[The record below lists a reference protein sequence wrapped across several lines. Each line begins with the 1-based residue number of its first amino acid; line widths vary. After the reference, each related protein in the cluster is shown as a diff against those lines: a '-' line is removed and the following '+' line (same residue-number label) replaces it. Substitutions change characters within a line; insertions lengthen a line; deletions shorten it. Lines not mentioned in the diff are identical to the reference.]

1 MKRIALFFLAL
12 LTLLSVSMTA
22 VAEGEG
28 AGNGPYLAIDPPI
41 VVNLISP
48 GNPHFMQVKVQVMS
62 HDPKVLEAI
71 KDNMPPVRDALI
83 MLLSAQTADAMYDVQ
98 NREKVRQQALAAIR
112 KVLEKVAGIKSG
124 GDHKGVEAL
133 YFTDFV
139 IQ

>member
-1 MKRIALFFLAL
+1 MKRIALFVLAL

-22 VAEGEG
+22 AAEGGEG
-28 AGNGPYLAIDPPI
+28 ANNGPYLAIDPPL

-48 GNPHFMQVKVQVMS
+48 GSPHFMQVKVQVMS
-62 HDPKVLEAI
+62 HDPKVLAAL

-83 MLLSAQTADAMYDVQ
+83 MLLSSQTADAMFDVQ
-98 NREKVRQQALAAIR
+98 NREKVRQQALDAIR
-112 KVLEKVAGIKSG
+112 KVLEQVAGIKSDG
-124 GDHKGVEAL
+124 KHGVEAL

>member
-1 MKRIALFFLAL
+1 MKRLALSLLAL
-12 LTLLSVSMTA
+12 LTLLSVSLPAT
-22 VAEGEG
+22 AEGS
-28 AGNGPYLAIDPPI
+28 GPYLAIDPPI

-48 GNPHFMQVKVQVMS
+48 GSPRFMQVKVQMMS

-98 NREKVRQQALAAIR
+98 NREKIRQQALAAVR
-112 KVLEKVAGIKSG
+112 QVLAKVAGIKSD
-124 GDHKGVEAL
+124 DHHGVEAL
-133 YFTDFV
+133 YFTDFI